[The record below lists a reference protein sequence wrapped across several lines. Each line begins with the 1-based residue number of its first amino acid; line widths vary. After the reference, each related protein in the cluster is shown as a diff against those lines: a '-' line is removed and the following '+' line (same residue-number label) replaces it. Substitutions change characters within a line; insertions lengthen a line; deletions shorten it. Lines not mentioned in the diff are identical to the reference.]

1 MENRGKFIVFEGTD
15 GSGKSTHLKLLS
27 KYFKEKGIPCYLTCE
42 PTDSPFGALLRSCLH
57 GRIEADEHTIAA
69 MFAADRL
76 DHIKNG
82 VNGILK
88 KLDEGTTV
96 LCDRFYLS
104 SFAYNGGQTDLDW
117 VISINEPAMKAL
129 RPDLTIFLDLSAEEG
144 MERVLRR
151 GELDRYESLE
161 KQRKIRERYF
171 ELFRLFDGER
181 IRIVKSEAEK
191 ERTQDAI
198 RRAVEEELGI

>member
-1 MENRGKFIVFEGTD
+1 MNTKGKFIVFEGID
-15 GSGKSTHLKLLS
+15 GSGKSTQMKLLS
-27 KYFKEKGIPCYLTCE
+27 QYLAGRSVPNICTHE
-42 PTDSPFGALLRSCLH
+42 PTDSPFGRLVHACMKGSVDT
-57 GRIEADEHTIAA
+57 GEHTIAA
-69 MFAADRL
+69 MFVADRL
-76 DHIKNG
+76 DHIENPVYG
-82 VNGILK
+82 MK
-88 KLDEGTTV
+88 KTLDEGTTV